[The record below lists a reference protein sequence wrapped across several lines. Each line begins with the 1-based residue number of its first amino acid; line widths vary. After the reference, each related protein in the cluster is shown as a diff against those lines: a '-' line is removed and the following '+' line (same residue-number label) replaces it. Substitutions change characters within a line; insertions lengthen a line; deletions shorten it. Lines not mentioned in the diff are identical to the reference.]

1 MKKDV
6 LRKQKLELFF
16 ILLFSSESFSGN
28 PEQEEEEEEEEEDE
42 DVDLIQEERMLG
54 KKIYDLFLYLTH
66 RKHKPANFMY

>member
-28 PEQEEEEEEEEEDE
+28 PEQEEEEEEDE

>member
-1 MKKDV
+1 VKKDV

-28 PEQEEEEEEEEEDE
+28 PEQEEEEEEEDE